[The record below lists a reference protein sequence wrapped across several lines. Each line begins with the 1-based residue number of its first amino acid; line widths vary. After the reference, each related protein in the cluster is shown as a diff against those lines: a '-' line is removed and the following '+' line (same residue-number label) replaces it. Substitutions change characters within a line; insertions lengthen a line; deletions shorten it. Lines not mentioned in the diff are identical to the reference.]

1 MDDKTATAAAAIMYQ
16 HLHQGSVLEGLQ
28 DNLRPQ
34 SRTEGYQIQARLE
47 EAMDSQRKGWKIAA
61 TSIAGQKHIGLNGP
75 IAGRIMANMMVKTG
89 QPVPFGA
96 NRMRVAEAEFVFCM
110 KTDLLPRPNL
120 YETAEVMAGVA
131 SLHLGLEFPD
141 SRFAD
146 FAAAG
151 EGQLI
156 ADNAC
161 GYKFMMGK
169 AVSDIWRDLDLSK
182 HAVSGRVAGA
192 DGQMRA
198 EYTGSGGNV
207 LDCPTIALTWLV
219 NELSAQN
226 MPLRAGEFVT
236 TGTTTLPM
244 AILPGDQIEADF
256 GALGRISCQ
265 LSS

>member
-1 MDDKTATAAAAIMYQ
+1 MDHKTASAAAAIMHQ

-28 DNLRPQ
+28 GNLRPQ
-34 SRTEGYQIQARLE
+34 SRAEGYQIQASLE
-47 EAMDSQRKGWKIAA
+47 KAMDSQRQGWKIAA
-61 TSIAGQKHIGLNGP
+61 TSIAGQKHIGLSGP
-75 IAGRIMANMMVKTG
+75 IAGRIVANMMVKPG

-110 KTDLLPRPNL
+110 KTDLLPRSNP

-131 SLHLGLEFPD
+131 TLHLGLEFPD
-141 SRFAD
+141 SRFAE
-146 FAAAG
+146 FAVAG

-161 GYKFMMGK
+161 GYKFMMGE
-169 AVSDIWRDLDLSK
+169 AVPDIWRDVTLSN
-182 HAVSGRVAGA
+182 HPVIGRVTSA
-192 DGQMRA
+192 DGQMRE
-198 EYTGSGGNV
+198 EYRGSGGNV

-226 MPLRAGEFVT
+226 ISLRADEFVT

-256 GALGRISCQ
+256 GTLGCISCQ
-265 LSS
+265 LSI

>member
-1 MDDKTATAAAAIMYQ
+1 MDNKAASKAASIMYQ
-16 HLHQGSVLEGLQ
+16 HLHQGSVLEGLKG
-28 DNLRPQ
+28 NLRPQ
-34 SRTEGYQIQARLE
+34 SRDEGYQIQARLE
-47 EAMDSQRKGWKIAA
+47 EAIDSQRQGWKIAA
-61 TSIAGQKHIGLNGP
+61 TSIAGQKHIGLGGP
-75 IAGRIMANMMVKTG
+75 IAGRILANMMVNPG
-89 QPVPFGA
+89 QPIPFGA

-110 KTDLLPRPNL
+110 GADLLPRPNL

-146 FAAAG
+146 FVRAG

-161 GYKFMMGK
+161 GYKFMMGE
-169 AVSDIWRDLDLSK
+169 AVSDIWRDMTLSS
-182 HAVSGRVAGA
+182 HAVRGRVTGS
-192 DGQMRA
+192 DGQLRA

-219 NELSAQN
+219 NELSSQN
-226 MPLRAGEFVT
+226 ISLRAGEFVT
-236 TGTTTLPM
+236 TGTSTLPM

-265 LSS
+265 LSG

>member
-1 MDDKTATAAAAIMYQ
+1 MDDTAVSAAASIIYQ
-16 HLHQGSVLEGLQ
+16 HLRNGSILDNLA

-34 SRTEGYQIQARLE
+34 NRAEGYQIQACLE
-47 EAMDSQRKGWKIAA
+47 MAMESQRQGWKIAA

-75 IAGRIMANMMVKTG
+75 IAGRIVEDMMVNPG

-146 FAAAG
+146 FVAVG

-161 GYKFMMGK
+161 GYKFMMGE
-169 AVSDIWRDLDLSK
+169 AVSDIWRDMTLST
-182 HAVSGRVAGA
+182 HPVIGRVTGS
-192 DGQMRA
+192 DGQLRA
-198 EYTGSGGNV
+198 EYKGSGGNV

-226 MPLRAGEFVT
+226 IPLRAGEFVT

-244 AILPGDQIEADF
+244 AILPGDQIEANF